1 MPCPY
6 KRLPIFMVAMHT
18 TPESEQLQK
27 ALTELATAMTRIVC
41 TRVDQAVAEIMV
53 GKLPDGARIGGQ
65 HPNGGRPTYPA
76 MAEIKPAA
84 AEEGFITKPE
94 VAKRLGKTLRTV
106 DNWMSR
112 GLLPYYKIGRS
123 INFRWSEVQIHLAQT
138 TRVSRRY

>member
-1 MPCPY
+1 MEV
-6 KRLPIFMVAMHT
+6 MNT

-53 GKLPDGARIGGQ
+53 GKLPDGARTGGQ
-65 HPNGGRPTYPA
+65 LLNGGRPAWPV

-123 INFRWSEVQIHLAQT
+123 INFRLSEVQIHLAQT

>member
-1 MPCPY
+1 
-6 KRLPIFMVAMHT
+6 MVAMHT

-53 GKLPDGARIGGQ
+53 GKLPDGAGTGGQ
-65 HPNGGRPTYPA
+65 HPNGVRPAWPA
-76 MAEIKPAA
+76 MAEIRPAA
-84 AEEGFITKPE
+84 AEEGFISKPE
-94 VAKRLGKTLRTV
+94 VARRLGKTLRTV

-123 INFRWSEVQIHLAQT
+123 VEFRWSEVQIHLAQT
-138 TRVSRRY
+138 TRVSRYN